1 MMEING
7 VILKINL
14 EKDLKMLSF
23 KFTINTDLVYGDIM
37 SKCAETIMNVHK
49 GRDLVELPNS
59 GFKTWRKL
67 KNETTI

>member
-14 EKDLKMLSF
+14 EKDLKILSF
-23 KFTINTDLVYGDIM
+23 KFTINNVCYRCNEYAS
-37 SKCAETIMNVHK
+37 SKTIMNVHK
-49 GRDLVELPNS
+49 GRDLACLLDS